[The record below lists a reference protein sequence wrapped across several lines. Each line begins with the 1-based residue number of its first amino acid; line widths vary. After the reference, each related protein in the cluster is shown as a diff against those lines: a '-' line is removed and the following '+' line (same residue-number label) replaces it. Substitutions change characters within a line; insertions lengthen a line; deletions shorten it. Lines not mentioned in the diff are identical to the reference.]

1 MIFHLASGNDPK
13 YRPSLFARNEQTKE
27 FAKEIENGRNTK
39 TIFAIKTIRGGK
51 DISVQETW
59 ACEELVLSYAMWI
72 SPKFHL
78 VVLRAFLAMHKQQ
91 TQPQQLALPEPEKK
105 YSRELTE
112 KQWLRFAS
120 MWYALYNNLEL
131 LSKIHK
137 PLEMLGSHYGITAY
151 THATEYQTVLGV
163 MKRMLE
169 PMLAEFNVDPREEA
183 HYYHALK
190 TLREYQPKGLAK
202 GVII

>member
-1 MIFHLASGNDPK
+1 
-13 YRPSLFARNEQTKE
+13 
-27 FAKEIENGRNTK
+27 
-39 TIFAIKTIRGGK
+39 
-51 DISVQETW
+51 
-59 ACEELVLSYAMWI
+59 MWI

-91 TQPQQLALPEPEKK
+91 TQLQQLALPEPEKK
-105 YSRELTE
+105 YSCELTE

-202 GVII
+202 GVVI